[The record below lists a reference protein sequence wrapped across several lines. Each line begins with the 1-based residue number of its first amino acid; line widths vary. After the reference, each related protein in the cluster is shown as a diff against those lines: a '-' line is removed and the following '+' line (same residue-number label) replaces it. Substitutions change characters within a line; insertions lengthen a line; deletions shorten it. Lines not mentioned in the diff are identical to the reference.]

1 MEGLLADLETC
12 QQLDWKAH
20 YNTRDYEGDWKSIAL
35 RSHDGQATTVFAHP
49 SQSYLDT
56 DLLARCPHFRGLL
69 DSIHCDKEVVRLLR
83 QAAGGEIR
91 THRDTGLGYQD
102 GSFRL
107 HIPLVTNGEVDFVV
121 DEERLP
127 MLPGECW
134 FADFSRPH
142 SVHNRGKTDR
152 IHLVIDC
159 VRNAWTDA
167 WFQQAGVNPVFL
179 APPKL
184 PENQRRQVIDEL
196 RRMNNPALADL
207 IAELEAEDGIEQTKR
222 LKQQKPLGGRVRSGT
237 SQAAHV
243 IETASQAQHAGN
255 GAPQDADPDSDTSP
269 LDNSGDLTSPAA
281 SRSSGRPPSLV
292 YLPRILDWLDE
303 IGIGWEE
310 GAVPEGTFLPGLEVV
325 AGRIIIDREAML
337 SVGDILHEAGHIA
350 LLPPEKRPSFN
361 GNLAETVPEHK
372 DDEIAVILWTYAAA
386 KHLGLR
392 LKEVL
397 HDQGYKGDAA
407 WLRDEIA
414 SGNYLGLP
422 LLVWMGLCEDPKVAG
437 EAGFPRMK
445 RWLR

>member
-1 MEGLLADLETC
+1 MEPNQGIGALKLPLDVDLEGLLADLDTC
-12 QQLDWKAH
+12 QQWNWSAH
-20 YNTRDYEGDWKSIAL
+20 YNTRDYEGGWESIAL
-35 RSHDGQATTVFAHP
+35 RSHDGKAATVLAHP
-49 SQSYLDT
+49 SERYLNT
-56 DLLARCPHFRGLL
+56 ELLAECPHFQALL
-69 DSIHCDKEVVRLLR
+69 ESIRCEKEVVRLLR
-83 QAAGGEIR
+83 QAAGGEIK
-91 THRDTGLGYQD
+91 THRDAGLGYLD
-102 GSFRL
+102 GTFRL
-107 HIPLVTNGEVDFVV
+107 HIPLVTNADVDFVV

-127 MLPGECW
+127 MEPGECW

-159 VRNAWTDA
+159 IRNAWTDA
-167 WFQQAGVNPVFL
+167 WFEEAGADPEAMV
-179 APPKL
+179 APRM
-184 PENQRRQVIDEL
+184 PEDQRRKVIEEL

-207 IAELEAEDGIEQTKR
+207 IAELEAEDGSQQTKR
-222 LKQQKPLGGRVRSGT
+222 LKEQKPIASKYRSG
-237 SQAAHV
+237 AAKSGN
-243 IETASQAQHAGN
+243 ASG
-255 GAPQDADPDSDTSP
+255 GED
-269 LDNSGDLTSPAA
+269 
-281 SRSSGRPPSLV
+281 SSGGTGNAVAPSIVHQQDKLAN
-292 YLPRILDWLDE
+292 LPRILDWLDE

-310 GAVPEGTFLPGLEVV
+310 GEVPEGTFLPGLEVV
-325 AGRIIIDREAML
+325 QGRIVIDRNAMI

-350 LLPPEKRPSFN
+350 LLPAEKRAGFN

-397 HDQGYKGDAA
+397 HDEGYKGDAA

-445 RWLR
+445 RWVR